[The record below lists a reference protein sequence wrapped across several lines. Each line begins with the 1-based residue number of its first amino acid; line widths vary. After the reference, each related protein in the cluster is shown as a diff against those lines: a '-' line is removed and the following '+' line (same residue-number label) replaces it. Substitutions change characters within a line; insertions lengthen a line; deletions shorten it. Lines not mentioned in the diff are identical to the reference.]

1 MSHMSTHVSTKR
13 PLLGGIF
20 GDLRASPSQETLVAF
35 LSYVLVVGALYIAFQ
50 VFTTARTALNFITFG
65 PVGIALFGI
74 GIPAFY
80 MTAVRKRSLQ
90 DIGITTWQLVPSLV
104 LCLILGWDT
113 FRETLGRTGWQM
125 AREFV
130 PLVVMALA
138 VGLFEAVFF
147 RGWLQLRFEEAFG
160 IVPGLILA
168 ALLYS
173 LYHLGYGMTGRE
185 MLFLF
190 GLGLTFGAVFRLTKN
205 IFILWPFYTPAGSLY
220 TNVTEGLTM
229 PFEAT
234 YGFILTLVLMV
245 ALIVGAAILQ
255 AKKQK
260 ALA

>member
-1 MSHMSTHVSTKR
+1 MSTRTSTQR
-13 PLLGGIF
+13 SLLGNIF
-20 GDLRASPSQETLVAF
+20 GDVHASPNQETLVAF
-35 LSYVLVVGALYIAFQ
+35 LSYILVLSALYIAFQ
-50 VFTTARTALNFITFG
+50 VFTTARTAANFITFG
-65 PVGIALFGI
+65 PVGLALFGI
-74 GIPAFY
+74 GIPVFY
-80 MTAVRKRSLQ
+80 MTLVRGRSLQ
-90 DIGITTWQLVPSLV
+90 DVGITVWQLIPSLV

-130 PLVVMALA
+130 PLVFMALA

-190 GLGLTFGAVFRLTKN
+190 GLGLTFGAVFRLTKS
-205 IFILWPFYTPAGSLY
+205 IFVLWPFYTPAGSLY
-220 TNVTEGLTM
+220 SNVTEGLTM

-234 YGFILTLVLMV
+234 YGFVLTLVLMT
-245 ALIVGAAILQ
+245 ALIAGAAV
-255 AKKQK
+255 ARSKKQ
-260 ALA
+260 AAHV